1 MTVAKTAPS
10 VEPPNPIIEV
20 LKRAIFDALAT
31 AHIAE
36 ALVEY
41 DTDGDDGK
49 LEAHPFFCTDEN
61 NEAVACPEVTIQ
73 EPLSFAEDEA
83 HRSGVKLA
91 EAIFGL
97 VYLLL
102 DQDQCTWAGEDGSF
116 GTVGF
121 LVPRRAIELTH
132 NRRFARYEMSTR
144 LY

>member
-1 MTVAKTAPS
+1 MTIASTAPS
-10 VEPPNPIIEV
+10 AEPSNPMIEV

-36 ALVEY
+36 VQVEY

-49 LEAHPFFCTDEN
+49 LEAHPFSCTDEN
-61 NEAVACPEVTIQ
+61 NAAVACPEITIQ
-73 EPLSFAEDEA
+73 EPLSFAENEA
-83 HRSGVKLA
+83 HRSGMKLA

-102 DQDQCTWAGEDGSF
+102 DQDQCTWTGEDGSF
-116 GTVGF
+116 GTVRF
-121 LVPRRAIELTH
+121 LVPRRTIELTH
-132 NRRFARYEMSTR
+132 NRHFGRYETSMR